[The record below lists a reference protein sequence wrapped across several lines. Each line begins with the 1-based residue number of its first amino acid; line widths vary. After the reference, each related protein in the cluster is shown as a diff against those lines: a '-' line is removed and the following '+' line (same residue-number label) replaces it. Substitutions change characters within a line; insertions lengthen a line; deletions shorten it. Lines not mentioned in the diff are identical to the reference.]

1 VHVLLFDMDGVL
13 VDSVEAYRL
22 AWTRWAAFYEVETAA
37 IASDV
42 HGRRPEEVMQRVLA
56 DVAPDQAL
64 GTFDRLL
71 DAAASTVGPMPGA
84 QDLTGQLPEGRW
96 AIVTSGRRRHVIPM
110 LERAGITPPAVVI
123 CGDETVRGKPDPE
136 CFLRAAEVLN
146 AKPEECTVVED
157 APAGINAAL
166 AAGMA
171 PIAVA
176 TTHAPEQLVG
186 AKRVFPSLLAASS
199 YLLSLA
205 EDRGE

>member
-1 VHVLLFDMDGVL
+1 
-13 VDSVEAYRL
+13 
-22 AWTRWAAFYEVETAA
+22 
-37 IASDV
+37 
-42 HGRRPEEVMQRVLA
+42 
-56 DVAPDQAL
+56 
-64 GTFDRLL
+64 
-71 DAAASTVGPMPGA
+71 
-84 QDLTGQLPEGRW
+84 
-96 AIVTSGRRRHVIPM
+96 M
-110 LERAGITPPAVVI
+110 LERAGISPPPVVI

-136 CFLRAAEVLN
+136 CFLRAAEALN
-146 AKPEECTVVED
+146 ATPAECTVVED